1 MQTQE
6 ISSAQKTHFVKLVCD
21 SIIEAVKMAG
31 SQGAPAGHLYAAMM
45 VHGFS
50 LEQFEQIMW
59 ALVLVGELER
69 RGQVYFVKAGSQ

>member
-6 ISSAQKTHFVKLVCD
+6 ISSAQKTQFVKLVCD

-31 SQGAPAGHLYAAMM
+31 SQGAPAGHLYAAML

-50 LEQFEQIMW
+50 LEQFEQIMG
-59 ALVLVGELER
+59 ALVRVGELEK
-69 RGQVYFVKAGSQ
+69 RGQVYFVNGGRL